1 MDGAL
6 ALVFSLLAVILVGS
20 TSRLLFSSRRHL
32 QEQAVNHA
40 ATPIHPK
47 FRSFKYKT
55 ECGIP
60 ADLSFIGCEV
70 CKLAVDG
77 LQDLVKKQS
86 SQEDIVEF
94 MTFICQKFK
103 IEDDRV
109 CDAIIQEYKVFKIFF
124 YLKVQISSGIT
135 ILFF

>member
-1 MDGAL
+1 MDGPL
-6 ALVFSLLAVILVGS
+6 VLVFSLLAVILVGS
-20 TSRLLFSSRRHL
+20 SSKLLFSSLRHDKH
-32 QEQAVNHA
+32 QAVEHS
-40 ATPIHPK
+40 ATPTHPK
-47 FRSFKYKT
+47 FQSYKYKT
-55 ECGIP
+55 ECGIL

-70 CKLAVDG
+70 CTLAVDG

-109 CDAIIQEYKVFKIFF
+109 CGAIIQEYKV
-124 YLKVQISSGIT
+124 S
-135 ILFF
+135 